1 MNPKLPSELMDKIT
15 SGESINVEF
24 KKSATDITKDV
35 YETVCSFSNRIGGDI
50 FLGVK
55 DDGSI
60 LGVQPDKVENM
71 KKDFVNTVN
80 NGNKINPPL
89 YLISEPYDVDG
100 KTIIHIHVPESLSV
114 IRCGGRI
121 FDRNNDSDIDITD
134 NQHLVYQLYARKQNT
149 YYVNT
154 VFPALKVSDLRRDLI
169 DRARRMTRV
178 RTEHHPWMDMNDEEL
193 LRSAKLILTDPETG
207 EEGLTLASILLFG
220 SDSLI
225 VSVLAHHK
233 TDAIFRVFNTDR
245 YDDRDVIVTNLLDSY
260 DRLMT
265 FGRKHLNDMFS
276 MDGIV
281 SISARDKILR
291 EIVSNL
297 LAHRDYSNAYVAKF
311 IIEKDRIYTE
321 NANRSHGF
329 GALNVKAFSP
339 YPKNPV
345 ISSVFRE
352 IGLADELGSGMK
364 NTYKYTALYSGRVPE
379 FIEGDVFRMII
390 PLNEAATAT
399 VGAEN
404 PISSDGVS
412 GGAGGG
418 VTGGA
423 GGGVSPLT
431 IKLDADK
438 ANALIAFCTEER
450 TKSEMMEFCA
460 IRSDYYFRA
469 NILKPLLQQ
478 GILKRTVPDKPNSP
492 KQKYV
497 KA

>member
-1 MNPKLPSELMDKIT
+1 M
-15 SGESINVEF
+15 
-24 KKSATDITKDV
+24 
-35 YETVCSFSNRIGGDI
+35 
-50 FLGVK
+50 
-55 DDGSI
+55 
-60 LGVQPDKVENM
+60 
-71 KKDFVNTVN
+71 
-80 NGNKINPPL
+80 
-89 YLISEPYDVDG
+89 
-100 KTIIHIHVPESLSV
+100 
-114 IRCGGRI
+114 
-121 FDRNNDSDIDITD
+121 
-134 NQHLVYQLYARKQNT
+134 
-149 YYVNT
+149 
-154 VFPALKVSDLRRDLI
+154 
-169 DRARRMTRV
+169 
-178 RTEHHPWMDMNDEEL
+178 
-193 LRSAKLILTDPETG
+193 
-207 EEGLTLASILLFG
+207 
-220 SDSLI
+220 
-225 VSVLAHHK
+225 
-233 TDAIFRVFNTDR
+233 
-245 YDDRDVIVTNLLDSY
+245 TNLLDSY
-260 DRLMT
+260 DRLMA

-364 NTYKYTALYSGRVPE
+364 NTYKYTALYSGGVPE
-379 FIEGDVFRMII
+379 FIEGDVFHMII

-423 GGGVSPLT
+423 SGEVSPLT

-450 TKSEMMEFCA
+450 TKSEMMEFCT
-460 IRSDYYFRA
+460 IRSDYYFRE

-478 GILKRTVPDKPNSP
+478 GILRRTVPEKPNSP
-492 KQKYV
+492 KQKYI